1 MRRTLLLLLLFVSKS
16 LSQTITYTADS
27 IKANTSNVAN
37 LAIRNKLA
45 TEVLKNKYQSVN
57 LTQNSVVQS
66 QSKDSNGNNLYS
78 SQQKLNTQ
86 NPSNDGSIRD
96 KLRGWSTVVVGVIIL
111 TSTFAILMMTLFKII
126 ESKIEDTQDLFLK
139 NAFNMCFRQIALIGV
154 INLVL
159 WLILQTRIATKLDN
173 LIFKQNR
180 NLPHLKNNANSIVE
194 PIFECLLSISVILL
208 AWYLVYVIYFQFIV
222 RRTIA
227 WMRKTDNSDVLT
239 TAKELEFL
247 EKSFCNRLWNR
258 SVLKRGN
265 FLANRFEFI
274 DNINA
279 MSLPKNDPGGY
290 YFMEYLRANLLDISV
305 QMLRFPREVFVFVIL
320 FSIILRNTLNFEGM
334 NEVMVL
340 SVFSTLCALSML
352 SLHIYVFLIEDK
364 LYPSKLSQY
373 LILKHNTN
381 DMEISKFFNQSLL
394 PPYKLAQLEDEP
406 NNFLTKLVHGDA
418 PVNKHED
425 LFLFKSKGPKILVKL
440 FELICFSLMIILAI
454 WVYLV
459 QQHQNTWLI
468 DFRFGNPIILCNL
481 GIVAFLIPKILYSL
495 IVVGKTG
502 LLIELD
508 TLEKVWES
516 NRSNNTRHAME
527 LIDALNLDAV
537 ETSLK
542 RNGDTYWRHL
552 LAKLKTSPLAV
563 QKQMNDIWCS
573 LDSKKKG
580 VIGMTKIL
588 RFMSSQGLQITNK
601 KRIKEFIKSFTRTK
615 PYTLTEEEF
624 LVLGLVVKQIIV
636 IPLDISQMKILFEQ
650 VYGIPWTSAYGI
662 DSDSLQTIIKHLGL
676 KWNEGDRRHLLDFLS
691 GGRCDG
697 MSPEN
702 FIEQLSTVELLLK
715 PNESNSFTLEV

>member
-1 MRRTLLLLLLFVSKS
+1 MRPTLLLVALFVGTSI
-16 LSQTITYTADS
+16 SQTITYTAES
-27 IKANTSNVAN
+27 VKANTSNVAN
-37 LAIRNKLA
+37 LAVRNRLA
-45 TEVLKNKYQSVN
+45 TDVLRNKYQSVDLTRDSAVQGSTNQPNGHN
-57 LTQNSVVQS
+57 L
-66 QSKDSNGNNLYS
+66 DSSLRKLGAQAPS
-78 SQQKLNTQ
+78 S
-86 NPSNDGSIRD
+86 DGSIRD
-96 KLRGWSTVVVGVIIL
+96 RLRGWSTVVVVVVVL
-111 TSTFAILMMTLFKII
+111 TSTFAILMMTLFKLI
-126 ESKIEDTQDLFLK
+126 EGKIEDTQDLFLK

-173 LIFKQNR
+173 IIFKQNR
-180 NLPHLKNNANSIVE
+180 NLPHLKNNTNSIVE

-208 AWYLVYVIYFQFIV
+208 AWYLVYVVYFQFIV

-239 TAKELEFL
+239 TAKEVEFL
-247 EKSFCNRLWNR
+247 EKSFCNRLWNPG
-258 SVLKRGN
+258 VLRRGK

-305 QMLRFPREVFVFVIL
+305 QMLRFPRAVFVFVIL
-320 FSIILRNTLNFEGM
+320 FSVVLRNTLNFEGM

-352 SLHIYVFLIEDK
+352 LLHIYVFLIEDK

-468 DFRFGNPIILCNL
+468 HFRFGNPIILCNL
-481 GIVAFLIPKILYSL
+481 GVVAFLIPKILYSL

-715 PNESNSFTLEV
+715 PNESNSFSLEV